1 MYKKNNRFL
10 KSVWNSLIMFTD
22 PPAAQL
28 LLWKA
33 SWSQGVWLDGGLL
46 LWSNEI
52 TDWNIEDPAFLI
64 NWLAQYP
71 RQNYCNI
78 ELHAILGVQ
87 GWNKYFLVL
96 VISLTRRF
104 PLRKN
109 KERTDRVIKKTWCYF
124 VNFINHH
131 SLAVISYYFQPS
143 SPFDHF

>member
-1 MYKKNNRFL
+1 MKFL
-10 KSVWNSLIMFTD
+10 DYVYRPAGCPVIVMKGVLISRG
-22 PPAAQL
+22 L
-28 LLWKA
+28 VGRW
-33 SWSQGVWLDGGLL
+33 LL

-52 TDWNIEDPAFLI
+52 TDCNREDAAFLI
-64 NWLAQYP
+64 NWLAQYL

-96 VISLTRRF
+96 DISLTRHF
-104 PLRKN
+104 PQRKN

-124 VNFINHH
+124 VDFINHH